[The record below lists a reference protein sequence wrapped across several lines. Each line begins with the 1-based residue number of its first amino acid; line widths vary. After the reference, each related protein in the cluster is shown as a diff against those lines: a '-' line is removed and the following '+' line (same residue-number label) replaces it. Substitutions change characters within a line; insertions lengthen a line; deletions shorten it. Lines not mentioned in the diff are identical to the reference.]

1 MNFMNFSQPLSF
13 FLIDDDPDD
22 IMLFREVVE
31 DIDKDINFLSATNG
45 KDGLNILSR
54 ENISDPMVIFL
65 DLNMPKMDGR
75 ECLKEIK
82 GNHRLKDIPVVIYTT
97 SSHQKDIEE
106 TRNLGARGFISKP
119 SSLGELHS
127 VLYAIAESIPH
138 NLDKTLTAVTSRPG
152 LSRLVN
158 G

>member
-1 MNFMNFSQPLSF
+1 MTHFQPVSF

-31 DIDKDINFLSATNG
+31 DIDKAIHFLSATNG
-45 KDGLNILSR
+45 KEGLNILNR
-54 ENISDPMVIFL
+54 ENISMPMVIFL

-75 ECLKEIK
+75 ECLKEIRN
-82 GNHRLKDIPVVIYTT
+82 NHRLKDIPVVIYTT
-97 SSHQKDIEE
+97 SSHQKDIDE
-106 TRNLGARGFISKP
+106 TRNLGAKGFISKP

-127 VLYAIAESIPH
+127 VLNAIVESIPDE
-138 NLDKTLTAVTSRPG
+138 LDKTLKAVTTRPG

>member
-1 MNFMNFSQPLSF
+1 MKYSLPVSF

-45 KDGLNILSR
+45 RDGLNILNR
-54 ENISDPMVIFL
+54 ENFSMPMVIFL

-82 GNHRLKDIPVVIYTT
+82 NNDRLKDIPVVIYTT
-97 SSHQKDIEE
+97 SSHLRDIEE
-106 TRNLGARGFISKP
+106 TRNLGAKGFISKP
-119 SSLGELHS
+119 SSLVELHS
-127 VLYAIAESIPH
+127 VLNAIAESIP
-138 NLDKTLTAVTSRPG
+138 NDLDKTLKAVTTRPG